1 MLAHHEWWNGSGYPQ
16 GLKREDIPIT
26 SRIIAIADSYDV
38 MITGRSYKKP
48 LSKNEAIKE
57 LRKYSGI
64 QFDPKLVKNF
74 LEILN
79 KNK

>member
-1 MLAHHEWWNGSGYPQ
+1 
-16 GLKREDIPIT
+16 
-26 SRIIAIADSYDV
+26 
-38 MITGRSYKKP
+38 MITGRSYKKQ

-74 LEILN
+74 IEILKEN